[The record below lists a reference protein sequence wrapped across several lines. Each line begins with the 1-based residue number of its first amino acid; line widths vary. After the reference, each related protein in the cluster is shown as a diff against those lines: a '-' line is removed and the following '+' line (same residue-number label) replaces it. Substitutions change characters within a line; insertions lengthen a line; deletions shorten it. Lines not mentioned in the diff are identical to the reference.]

1 MTKKSKVIAL
11 FLAVIVLFSLMLSFS
26 FIICES
32 NHECIATDCQVC
44 TIISTVN
51 ESLKNISFSVLALA
65 LTFALTYLIYKYI
78 LYSVDALFKSTPVV
92 LKVKLLN

>member
-1 MTKKSKVIAL
+1 MTKKNKVIAL
-11 FLAVIVLFSLMLSFS
+11 FLAVIVLFSLTLSFS

-51 ESLKNISFSVLALA
+51 ESLKNISLSVLALA
-65 LTFALTYLIYKYI
+65 LALALTYIICKYI
-78 LYSVDALFKSTPVV
+78 LYSVNAFFKCTPVV